1 MVVLVTAE
9 RRCYALLKNLLSPN
23 LLSSSFTPAIVFWD
37 VWMNAETEFNICKGM
52 SLLCYVINHF
62 NASIFW

>member
-9 RRCYALLKNLLSPN
+9 RMFCAPEKSFELKSPVPSH
-23 LLSSSFTPAIVFWD
+23 LHAIVFWD
-37 VWMNAETEFNICKGM
+37 VWVNAKTKFSLCKGR

-62 NASIFW
+62 NDSIFW